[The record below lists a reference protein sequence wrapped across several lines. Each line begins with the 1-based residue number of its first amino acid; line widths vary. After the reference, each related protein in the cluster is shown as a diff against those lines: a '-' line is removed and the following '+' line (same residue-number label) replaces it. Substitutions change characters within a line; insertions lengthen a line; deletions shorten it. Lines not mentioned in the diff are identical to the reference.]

1 MSGSV
6 FKHLDELKL
15 QLTAAPAVLLCFDF
29 DGTLTP
35 IVDSPHLAELQA
47 PVRRLLLQLARR
59 ENVTLAIISGRSLD
73 DLRQRVGI
81 PDWIYAGNHGLEISG
96 PGLTFVE
103 PSAAACRETLHQL
116 ADNLV
121 SRLQSV
127 AGVHVEDKG
136 LTVSVHYRQV
146 AAEDGE
152 EVRRQVHAALS
163 CSSHPFVLG
172 TGHMVYEIRPRVYWN
187 KGDAIHW
194 IAEQRGLAPA
204 LPLYMGDDATDE
216 DAFAALTDG
225 ITIKVGDSA
234 ETAARYHVDNQTE
247 VQEFLAWLTR
257 LSCLE
262 AMTVL

>member
-1 MSGSV
+1 MSRSA
-6 FKHLDELKL
+6 FMHLDEIEV
-15 QLTAAPAVLLCFDF
+15 QLRAALAVLLCFDF
-29 DGTLTP
+29 DGTLAP
-35 IVDSPHLAELQA
+35 IVDSPDLAELPA

-73 DLRQRVGI
+73 DLRQRVGVA
-81 PDWIYAGNHGLEISG
+81 DWIYAGNHGLEISG

-103 PSAAACRETLHQL
+103 PSAAACQETLHQL
-116 ADNLV
+116 ANNLG

-127 AGVHVEDKG
+127 SGVLVEDKG

-163 CSSHPFVLG
+163 STSHPFVLN

-194 IAEQRGLAPA
+194 IAEQRGMTHS
-204 LPLYMGDDATDE
+204 LPVYMGDDATDE

-225 ITIKVGDSA
+225 ITIKVGNNA

-247 VQEFLAWLTR
+247 VQEFLAWLSR

-262 AMTVL
+262 SMTAL